1 MKTLAISVKAR
12 PQVGKSSTRALR
24 NQGNVPCVLYGGEKQ
39 VTFYAHENDFR
50 KLVYT
55 PDTFLVELDIEGSKT
70 KAVMQ
75 DIQFHPVTDKIL
87 HIDFLEVFDNKP
99 VTVSLPVI
107 LQGIALGVRNG
118 GNLLFRRPKII
129 TKGLI
134 SNLPD
139 SISINVEDLAIGMF
153 IYIKDISIDGCE
165 FLAPPNS
172 VVVGVKTARTAILET
187 VDNEEDEESSEE
199 SESSSSNE
207 EGKERGRW
215 FREQRVL
222 ILNEIFDSGSW
233 QSWGT
238 IYV

>member
-12 PQVGKSSTRALR
+12 PKVGKSSTRALR

-39 VTFYAHENDFR
+39 VTFYSHENDFR

-55 PDTFLVELDIEGSKT
+55 PDTYLVELDIEGSKT

-118 GNLLFRRPKII
+118 GNLLFRRPKIV

-153 IYIKDISIDGCE
+153 VYIKDLSIDGCE

-187 VDNEEDEESSEE
+187 VDNEEDVESPEE
-199 SESSSSNE
+199 SENSSSNAE
-207 EGKERGRW
+207 EKKEG
-215 FREQRVL
+215 
-222 ILNEIFDSGSW
+222 DSSENKE
-233 QSWGT
+233 S
-238 IYV
+238 